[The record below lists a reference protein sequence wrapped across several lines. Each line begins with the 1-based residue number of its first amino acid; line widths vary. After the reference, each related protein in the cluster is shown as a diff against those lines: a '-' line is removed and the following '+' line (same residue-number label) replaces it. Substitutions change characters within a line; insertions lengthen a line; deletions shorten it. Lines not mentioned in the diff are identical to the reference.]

1 MQIAEAHRTQ
11 IKTTIGTGFVG
22 LQLGLERKQQQK
34 NTKKSHVVVEELS
47 KVGLCH
53 LKILTRSTLQNR
65 TKLTIAGKKDKAL

>member
-1 MQIAEAHRTQ
+1 MLVTA
-11 IKTTIGTGFVG
+11 GVG
-22 LQLGLERKQQQK
+22 WRESSNKK

>member
-1 MQIAEAHRTQ
+1 MQ

-22 LQLGLERKQQQK
+22 YSWGRRESSNKK
-34 NTKKSHVVVEELS
+34 NTKKSHAVVEELS
-47 KVGLCH
+47 KVGLSH

>member
-1 MQIAEAHRTQ
+1 MQIAKAHRMQ
-11 IKTTIGTGFVG
+11 IKTTIG
-22 LQLGLERKQQQK
+22 LLGYSWGWRESSNKKTRQ
-34 NTKKSHVVVEELS
+34 KSHVVVEELS

>member
-1 MQIAEAHRTQ
+1 M
-11 IKTTIGTGFVG
+11 
-22 LQLGLERKQQQK
+22 LGYSWGWMERKQQQK
-34 NTKKSHVVVEELS
+34 KTQQKSHVVVEELS

>member
-1 MQIAEAHRTQ
+1 MQ

-22 LQLGLERKQQQK
+22 LQLGLDGEKATTTK

-47 KVGLCH
+47 KVGLSH

>member
-1 MQIAEAHRTQ
+1 MQ

-34 NTKKSHVVVEELS
+34 KTQQKSHVVVEELS